1 MAAPLRLLILEDE
14 PADAELML
22 RALRRA
28 GYAPDYERVDA
39 EADYLAR
46 LRTPPDVILSDYSM
60 PHFDALRALSLLQ
73 ARGLDIPFI
82 VVSGSL
88 SDEAAVE
95 CVKRG
100 AADYLLKD
108 RLNRLGAA
116 VQRALDEKYLRDEN
130 RRAETETQRQA
141 ARATSLVRVAA
152 RLNAQLDLDAVLTA
166 VCEETAQA
174 LNVPSASVSLYD
186 GKRDVLYPAGGFGL
200 PPEYLER
207 ARPLPRAVYDA
218 YARQAGP
225 VVVFPDVQAG
235 PGLPSPDYYWYTAA
249 NFRTLALAGM
259 LREGQ
264 LVGTLNIGTQAEIR
278 DFTEDELGLLKALAD
293 QAALAISNALQH
305 RRMQRRLQE
314 TEALAA
320 ISRALSETLNL
331 ERILTMIVDAARQ
344 IIPQVERAVIH
355 LLNEEKQALRPAA
368 VAGQVEQLGRPDF
381 TMRPGE
387 GIAGQVIADG
397 VVINVSDIQT
407 EPRYLRLGR
416 ATHLRSLLV
425 APVHSGARRLGTISV
440 QSAAPNAFSPD
451 DERLLATLGVQ
462 AALALENARLY
473 ADLEKALQYEKAART
488 RMVQSEKLTAMGR
501 LVASVA
507 HELNNPLQAIQNAL
521 YLVKQ
526 EGALGPQARE
536 DLQVALVEADRMAG
550 LISRLR
556 ETYRPAVTEQFRP
569 ESLNVI
575 VEDVQKLISTHL
587 RHGGVSFAFEPDP
600 ALPPLPGIRDQL
612 KQVILNLSL
621 NAVEA
626 MPAGGELTIR
636 TRRLPETGQ
645 ALVTVTDT
653 GAGIEST
660 ALPNIFDPFF
670 TTKESGT
677 GLGLAITY
685 DIVQRHGGRIEVE
698 SQVGQGT
705 TFKVWLP
712 VDKTPLPGQN
722 LAAPSEA

>member
-1 MAAPLRLLILEDE
+1 MAKPLRLLLLEDE
-14 PADAELML
+14 PNDAELVL
-22 RALRRA
+22 HELRRA
-28 GYAPDYERVDA
+28 GYDPDWQRA
-39 EADYLAR
+39 EAEAEYLIR
-46 LRTPPDVILSDYSM
+46 LDPHLDVILADYSM
-60 PHFDALRALSLLQ
+60 PHFDALRALNLLQ
-73 ARGLDIPFI
+73 ARGLDIPFL
-82 VVSGSL
+82 VMSRNL

-95 CVKRG
+95 CIKRG

-108 RLNRLGAA
+108 QLSRLGAA
-116 VQRALDEKYLRDEN
+116 VQRALAEKRLRDEK
-130 RRAETETQRQA
+130 RLAETETQRQA
-141 ARATSLVRVAA
+141 ARAASLVRVAT
-152 RLNAQLDLDAVLTA
+152 RLNAQLDLTAVLNA

-174 LNVPSASVSLYD
+174 FDVPAASVNLYD
-186 GKRDVLYPAGGFGL
+186 EKRDVLYPAGVFGL
-200 PPEYLER
+200 QDNYLER
-207 ARPLPRAVYDA
+207 VRPLPRAVYEA
-218 YARQAGP
+218 YAQQMGP
-225 VVVFPDVQAG
+225 VIVFRDVQAV
-235 PGLPSPDYYWYTAA
+235 PDLPNPEWYAA
-249 NFRTLALAGM
+249 VNLRTLALARM
-259 LREGQ
+259 VREDQ
-264 LVGTLNIGTQAEIR
+264 LVGSLNIATYADER
-278 DFTEDELGLLKALAD
+278 RFTEQELELLQALAD
-293 QAALAISNALQH
+293 QAALAVANALQH
-305 RRMQRRLQE
+305 QRMQRRLQE

-320 ISRALSETLNL
+320 ISRELSGTLNL
-331 ERILTMIVDAARQ
+331 ERILQMIVDAARQ
-344 IIPQVERAVIH
+344 IVPKAERAVIH

-368 VAGQVEQLGRPDF
+368 VAGQIEQLGRPDF

-425 APVHSGARRLGTISV
+425 APVQSGARRLGTISV
-440 QSAAPNAFSPD
+440 QSSAPNAFSSD
-451 DERLLATLGVQ
+451 DEQLLATLGVQ

-488 RMVQSEKLTAMGR
+488 RMVQSEKLAAMGR
-501 LVASVA
+501 MVASVA

-526 EGALGPQARE
+526 ERSLGAQARE

-556 ETYRPAVTEQFRP
+556 ETYRPALAEQFRP
-569 ESLNVI
+569 ESLNAI
-575 VEDVQKLISTHL
+575 VEEVQKLISTHL
-587 RHGGVSFAFEPDP
+587 RHGGVQFTFGPDP
-600 ALPPLPGIRDQL
+600 ALPLLPGIRDQL

-626 MPAGGELTIR
+626 MPTGGQLTIY
-636 TRRLPETGQ
+636 TRHHPETGHV
-645 ALVTVTDT
+645 LVTVADT
-653 GAGIEST
+653 GAGIDPA

-685 DIVQRHGGRIEVE
+685 DIIQRHGGRIDVE
-698 SQVGQGT
+698 SQVGRGT

-712 VDKTPLPGQN
+712 VDKVPVTGQN
-722 LAAPSEA
+722 SAALSRA